1 MDDGFYDRATL
12 IGSSVCSPVGLNE
25 GLVPPRPPPVTPHRK
40 SRQITVICLQPLE
53 VTA

>member
-1 MDDGFYDRATL
+1 MHDGFYERATL
-12 IGSSVCSPVGLNE
+12 IGSSVCSPIGLNE
-25 GLVPPRPPPVTPHRK
+25 GLVPPPPVTPHRK

>member
-25 GLVPPRPPPVTPHRK
+25 GLVPPLLPPGPPRDAE
-40 SRQITVICLQPLE
+40 TVKADKLP
-53 VTA
+53 